1 MTQNIYD
8 DVGFFQAYSQLPR
21 SVHGL
26 EGAPEWSTLRAMLP
40 NVRDRDVLDL
50 GCGYGW
56 FCRWA
61 REQGA
66 ARVTGIDVS
75 AMMLARARSMT
86 NDPAIG
92 YARQDLETI
101 RLRRKA
107 YALVYSSLTFHYLHN
122 LEHLLGEVRSALIA
136 GGNLVFSVEHPI
148 FTAPLDPG
156 WIEEASGRKTWPVNG
171 YLSEGERSTDWL
183 AKGVIKR
190 HRTIATY
197 FGLLLR
203 QGFGVTRLVEW
214 GPSPEQIAAEPS
226 LGVERER
233 PAFLL
238 IAADV

>member
-8 DVGFFQAYSQLPR
+8 DDSFFQAYSQLPR
-21 SVHGL
+21 SRQGL
-26 EGAPEWSTLRAMLP
+26 QGAPEWPTLRAMLP
-40 NVRDRDVLDL
+40 DVHGRDVLDL

-75 AMMLARARSMT
+75 VMMLERARSMT
-86 NDPAIG
+86 NDPGIA

-101 RLRRKA
+101 RLKRKT
-107 YALVYSSLTFHYLHN
+107 YALVYSSLTFHYLHD

-136 GGNLVFSVEHPI
+136 GGRLVFSVEHPI

-156 WIEEASGRKTWPVNG
+156 WIEEASGRKTWPVNS
-171 YLSEGERSTDWL
+171 YLSEGERATDWL
-183 AKGVIKR
+183 AKGVMKR

-197 FGLLLR
+197 FRLLLR
-203 QGFGVTRLVEW
+203 QGFGVTRLEEW
-214 GPSPEQIAAEPS
+214 GPSPEQIAAQPS

-238 IAADV
+238 IAANI

>member
-1 MTQNIYD
+1 MSQNIYD
-8 DVGFFQAYSQLPR
+8 DESFFHAYSQLPR
-21 SVHGL
+21 SKQGL
-26 EGAPEWSTLRAMLP
+26 AGAPEWPTLRAMLP
-40 NVRDRDVLDL
+40 DIRDRHVLDL

-66 ARVTGIDVS
+66 AGVTGIDVS

-86 NDPAIG
+86 NDPAIA
-92 YARQDLETI
+92 YARQDLEMI
-101 RLRRKA
+101 RLTRRA
-107 YALVYSSLTFHYLHN
+107 YALIYSSLTFHYLHN

-136 GGNLVFSVEHPI
+136 GGSLVFSVEHPI

-156 WIEEASGRKTWPVNG
+156 WIGEASGRKTWPVNA

-203 QGFGVTRLVEW
+203 QGFAVTRLEEW
-214 GPSPEQIAAEPS
+214 GPSPEQIAAQPS
-226 LGVERER
+226 LDVERER

-238 IAADV
+238 IAANV

>member
-1 MTQNIYD
+1 MSQNIYD
-8 DVGFFQAYSQLPR
+8 DESFFHAYSQLPR
-21 SVHGL
+21 SKQGL
-26 EGAPEWSTLRAMLP
+26 AAAPEWPTLRAMLP
-40 NVRDRDVLDL
+40 DIRHRHVLDL

-66 ARVTGIDVS
+66 AGVTGIDVS

-86 NDPAIG
+86 NDPAIA
-92 YARQDLETI
+92 YARQDLEMI
-101 RLRRKA
+101 RLTRRA

-122 LEHLLGEVRSALIA
+122 LEHLLDEVQSALIA
-136 GGNLVFSVEHPI
+136 GGSLVFSVEHPI

-156 WIEEASGRKTWPVNG
+156 WIGEASGRKTWPVNG

-203 QGFGVTRLVEW
+203 QGFAVTRLEEW
-214 GPSPEQIAAEPS
+214 GPSPEQIAALPS
-226 LGVERER
+226 LDVERER

-238 IAADV
+238 IAANV